1 MEVVLNIKTNYNLLS
16 SLIKIDDVISYAKE
30 NKIKSLGIADTNMF
44 ATLEFYKKCINNDIK
59 PLIGVEYFINDLSI
73 TCYAINY
80 EGYKSLI
87 KLTSI
92 LKDRELELKDII
104 NNKNNLV
111 VIIPFSSLSLYK
123 ELSNKIVNL
132 YLGFKDA
139 KEYKEELILTKNVIF
154 FNDIRY
160 IKKDDK
166 ELLNYLY
173 LIRDNKTIKDNINY
187 DIDNS
192 IEDIISNKVSN
203 DNLKYI
209 SDLCKIEFPKYELSL
224 PEYKSNPHE
233 YLEALSRKGLEKRL
247 NNNVPTNYLERLKYE
262 LDVIKE
268 MGFSNYFLVVYDY
281 IKYAKKENILVG
293 PGRGSGA
300 GSLVTY
306 SLGITEID
314 PIKYDLLFE
323 RFLNIERITMPD
335 IDTDFPDI
343 YRDKMIDYVEDKY
356 GKDKVSLIIT
366 FGKFAGRSA
375 IRDVSKVLDV
385 DERKIN
391 LLIKLIPLM
400 SKDTIKDIYSKTKEF
415 KKYVDDDEEVRK
427 VVKIASL
434 LEGYPKYTGVH
445 PSGVIISDKELDEIV
460 PLTKVDNRLVS
471 AYPGEEL
478 EHLGLLKMDFLAIT
492 NLTTISNIL
501 DMMKKDNI
509 DLDFNSIDLNDKET
523 LEIFSKG
530 YTNGVFQF
538 ESSGMKNFLRR
549 LKPKSFDEII
559 AAIALFRP
567 GPSDNI
573 DTYIKRCHGEEKVTY
588 LDPSIEPIL
597 KSTYGILIYQEQI
610 MQVANV
616 VAGYSLGEADILRR
630 AMGKKKLSIL
640 ESEESKFI
648 NNAVERGYKKE
659 VAKEIYDLI
668 LKFANYGFN
677 KSHSVAYSY
686 IAFKMAYLKCHYPKY
701 FYSSLLTMTE
711 GNTVKTKEI
720 INELKDLNTNI
731 LLPDINLSNASFK
744 VEKDGIRYGL
754 AAINNVGSVGKLIEE
769 KREGK
774 YTSIFDF
781 VSKVGTSIT
790 KKVLTSL
797 NYAGALRSLGYN
809 IHTIDNNMDAILNYL
824 ELSKDL
830 DPSLIL
836 EPVIEEVEEYSKE
849 ELFEFERIPYNDLYI
864 SEFPTT
870 KYVSKYKNIVY
881 IKDLKNY
888 FNKIVNNIIMI
899 DSIKEITTK
908 NNEEMAFINAS
919 DETGSMEYVLFP
931 KIWDRYRNIKAK
943 DILLVQGNVER
954 RLDKYQIVINR
965 LEKLNK

>member
-1 MEVVLNIKTNYNLLS
+1 MEVVLNIKTNYSLLS

-30 NKIKSLGIADTNMF
+30 NGIKTLGIADINMF
-44 ATLEFYKKCINNDIK
+44 GAMDFYNKCKSNDIK
-59 PLIGVEYFINDLSI
+59 PLIGVDYLVDNKNII
-73 TCYAINY
+73 CYAINY
-80 EGYKSLI
+80 DGYKGLL

-92 LKDRELELKDII
+92 IKDRELTIEDILKYKED
-104 NNKNNLV
+104 LV
-111 VIIPFSSLSLYK
+111 VILPFNSVSLYK
-123 ELSNKIVNL
+123 ELSKKIVNI
-132 YLGFKDA
+132 YLGFKDK
-139 KEYKEELILTKNVIF
+139 KEYKEEIILTNNVVYS
-154 FNDIRY
+154 NDIRY

-173 LIRDNKTIKDNINY
+173 LIRDNKTLLDNINY
-187 DIDNS
+187 EIDNS
-192 IEDIISNKVSN
+192 IEDVISTKVSN
-203 DNLKYI
+203 DNLKSI
-209 SDLCKIEFPKYELSL
+209 SDLCNIEFPTYELSL
-224 PEYKSNPHE
+224 PEYKENPHE

-247 NNNVPTNYLERLKYE
+247 NNKVPTIYLERLKYE
-262 LDVIKE
+262 LDVIKK

-375 IRDVSKVLDV
+375 IRDVSKVLNV

-391 LLIKLIPLM
+391 LLIKIMPLM
-400 SKDTIKDIYSKTKEF
+400 SRDSIKDIYLKTKEF
-415 KKYVDDDEEVRK
+415 KKYVDDDEEIKK
-427 VVKIASL
+427 VVKVASL
-434 LEGYPKYTGVH
+434 IEGYPKYTGVH

-460 PLTKVDNRLVS
+460 PLTKVDNRIVAS
-471 AYPGEEL
+471 YPSELL

-501 DMMKKDNI
+501 SMMKKDGI
-509 DLDFNSIDLNDKET
+509 ELDFNNIDLNDKET
-523 LEIFSKG
+523 LDIFSHG

-549 LKPKSFDEII
+549 LRPKNFDEII

-573 DTYIKRCHGEEKVTY
+573 DTYIKRCHGEEKVEY
-588 LDPSIEPIL
+588 LDPSLEPIL

-630 AMGKKKLSIL
+630 AMSKKKLSIL

-648 NNAVERGYKKE
+648 DNAIKRGYKKE

-686 IAFKMAYLKCHYPKY
+686 IAFKMAYLKCHYPRY

-711 GNTVKTKEI
+711 GNVEKTKDL
-720 INELKDLNTNI
+720 INELKDLNTRI
-731 LLPDINLSNASFK
+731 LLPDINKSMASFNP
-744 VEKDGIRYGL
+744 EKDGIRYGL
-754 AAINNVGSVGKLIEE
+754 SAINGVGSVGKLIEE
-769 KREGK
+769 KRDTGYK
-774 YTSIFDF
+774 SIFDL
-781 VSKVGTSIT
+781 VSKVGPSIT
-790 KKVLTSL
+790 RKVLTSL
-797 NYAGALRSLGYN
+797 NYSGALKVLGYN
-809 IHTIDNNMDAILNYL
+809 IHTIDNNMDAIMNYL
-824 ELSKDL
+824 ELTKDL
-830 DPSLIL
+830 DPSLII
-836 EPVIEEVEEYSKE
+836 EPEIEEIEEYSKE
-849 ELFEFERIPYNDLYI
+849 ELFELERIAYNDLYI
-864 SEFPTT
+864 GEYPTT
-870 KYVSKYKNIVY
+870 NYVSKYRNIVY
-881 IKDLKNY
+881 IKDIKKY
-888 FNKIVNNIIMI
+888 FDQKIYTIIMA
-899 DSIKEITTK
+899 DSIKEVDTK
-908 NNEEMAFINAS
+908 KGESMAFINAS
-919 DETGSMEYVLFP
+919 DETGSMEYVVFP
-931 KIWDRYRNIKAK
+931 KVWNNDIKAK
-943 DILLVQGNVER
+943 DILLVYGNVER
-954 RLDKYQIVINR
+954 RLDKYQVVVQK
-965 LEKLNK
+965 LKKLN